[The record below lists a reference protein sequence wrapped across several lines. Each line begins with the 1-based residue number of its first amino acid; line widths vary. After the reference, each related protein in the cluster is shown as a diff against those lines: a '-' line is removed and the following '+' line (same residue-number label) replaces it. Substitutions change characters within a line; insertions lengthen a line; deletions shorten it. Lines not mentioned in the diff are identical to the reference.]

1 MKKLLIIPI
10 TLLFCGYLFAQTDD
24 GKYGSEITL
33 VEKTNIS
40 DILNSPEDYLD
51 KKVLVEGEV
60 LDVCQMMGCWMEL
73 KSDLPTGQAGVEGEY
88 IKVKVE
94 DGVIVFPMEAK
105 GKTALVE
112 GTVYK
117 IELSLEKAVEYLER
131 AAGEQN
137 EEFDPSTVTG
147 PMTIYQIKGLG
158 AEIYDKE
165 G

>member
-10 TLLFCGYLFAQTDD
+10 ALLFCACLFAQSDD

-33 VEKTNIS
+33 EEKTNIS
-40 DILNSPEDYLD
+40 DILSSPEDYLD

-60 LDVCQMMGCWMEL
+60 HDVCQKMGCWMEL
-73 KSDLPTGQAGVEGEY
+73 KSNVEGEH
-88 IKVKVE
+88 IKVKVK
-94 DGVIVFPMEAK
+94 DGDIIFPVEAK
-105 GKTALVE
+105 GQTALVE

-117 IELSLEKAVEYLER
+117 IELTQEEAVEYLEHI
-131 AAGEQN
+131 AEEQD

>member
-10 TLLFCGYLFAQTDD
+10 ALLFCGYLLAQTDD

-33 VEKTNIS
+33 EEKTNIS
-40 DILNSPEDYLD
+40 DILNLPEDYLD
-51 KKVLVEGEV
+51 KKVLVEGEI
-60 LDVCQMMGCWMEL
+60 LDVCKMMGCWMEIE
-73 KSDLPTGQAGVEGEY
+73 SDVEGEH

-94 DGVIVFPMEAK
+94 DGVIVFPVEAK

-117 IELSLEKAVEYLER
+117 IELSQEKAVEYLEH
-131 AAGEQN
+131 AAEEQN

-158 AEIYDKE
+158 AEIYDE
-165 G
+165 ED

>member
-10 TLLFCGYLFAQTDD
+10 ALIFCGYLFAQTDD

-33 VEKTNIS
+33 EEKTNIS
-40 DILNSPEDYLD
+40 DILNAPEDYLD

-60 LDVCQMMGCWMEL
+60 LDVCKMMGCWMEL
-73 KSDLPTGQAGVEGEY
+73 ESDVEGEKIK
-88 IKVKVE
+88 IKVK
-94 DGVIVFPMEAK
+94 DGDIVFPVEAK
-105 GKTALVE
+105 GQTALVE

-117 IELSLEKAVEYLER
+117 IELTQEEAAEYLEHE
-131 AAGEQN
+131 AEEQN

-147 PMTIYQIKGLG
+147 PITIYQLRGLG

>member
-10 TLLFCGYLFAQTDD
+10 ALLFSGYLFAQTDD

-33 VEKTNIS
+33 EEKTNIS
-40 DILNSPEDYLD
+40 DILNSPENYLEQ
-51 KKVLVEGEV
+51 KVLVEGEV
-60 LDVCQMMGCWMEL
+60 LDVCQKMGCWMEIE
-73 KSDLPTGQAGVEGEY
+73 SEVEGEH

-94 DGVIVFPMEAK
+94 DGVIVFPVEAK
-105 GKTALVE
+105 GQTALVE

-117 IELSLEKAVEYLER
+117 IELTQEKAVEYLEHI
-131 AAGEQN
+131 AEEQN

>member
-10 TLLFCGYLFAQTDD
+10 ALLFCGYLFAQSED

-33 VEKTNIS
+33 EEKTNIS
-40 DILNSPEDYLD
+40 DILNSPEDFVD

-60 LDVCQMMGCWMEL
+60 LDVCQKMGCWMEL
-73 KSDLPTGQAGVEGEY
+73 QSDIEGEKIK
-88 IKVKVE
+88 IKVK
-94 DGVIVFPMEAK
+94 DGDIIFPVEAK
-105 GKTALVE
+105 GQTALVE

-117 IELSLEKAVEYLER
+117 IELTQEEAAEYLEHV
-131 AAGEQN
+131 AEEQN
-137 EEFDPSTVTG
+137 QEFDSSTVTG

>member
-10 TLLFCGYLFAQTDD
+10 AFLFCGYLFAQTDD

-33 VEKTNIS
+33 EEKTNIS

-60 LDVCQMMGCWMEL
+60 LDVCQKMGCWMEL
-73 KSDLPTGQAGVEGEY
+73 ESDVEGEK
-88 IKVKVE
+88 IKVKVK
-94 DGVIVFPMEAK
+94 DGEIVFPVEAK

-117 IELSLEKAVEYLER
+117 IELTQEEATEYLEHV
-131 AAGEQN
+131 AEEQN